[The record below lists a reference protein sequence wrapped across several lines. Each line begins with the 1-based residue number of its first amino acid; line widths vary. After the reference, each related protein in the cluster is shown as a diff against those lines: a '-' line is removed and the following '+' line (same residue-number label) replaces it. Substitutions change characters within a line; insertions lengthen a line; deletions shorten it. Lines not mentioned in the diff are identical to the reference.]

1 MQINKNQVLK
11 TADRY
16 INGGL
21 RFLFCCYPGIGY
33 NSLCIITA
41 PIAYDLYAAVRGL
54 SVTEA
59 FRDIHHRSSAQPDSH
74 GRILAVR
81 YVDAYHLR
89 SFHDSCTTFDGY
101 FLVVDSKFYHCSLR
115 PPFSEL
121 MPNLS
126 HRRHLLASCTASSR
140 LMPFSISRKSLPRSL
155 AYLSFSSARPHGLL
169 SMTLGSGMSISS
181 SALILWSYPS

>member
-1 MQINKNQVLK
+1 MPTIFAASMIVVPLL
-11 TADRY
+11 TD
-16 INGGL
+16 I
-21 RFLFCCYPGIGY
+21 FW
-33 NSLCIITA
+33 SLN
-41 PIAYDLYAAVRGL
+41 
-54 SVTEA
+54 
-59 FRDIHHRSSAQPDSH
+59 
-74 GRILAVR
+74 
-81 YVDAYHLR
+81 
-89 SFHDSCTTFDGY
+89 
-101 FLVVDSKFYHCSLR
+101 SKFYHCSLR

-181 SALILWSYPS
+181 SALILWSYPRYVSPHPWTGWRLYLTAVSHGADGTAVCRISACLRAGCAFRKYEPCDPSVPGSTPPTVRWDRRL